1 MSGSQMNPDE
11 AADEATDETPSEG
24 SGRPPVMWPPTRSS
38 GDLLFVSG
46 QISLD
51 DDGNLVGRAD
61 WDAQAKQCLRRIER
75 ELRAHGASMED
86 VVRLNSFL
94 VDAAGYPAYAQART
108 ELFPG
113 LHAAGTSVVVAGLL
127 VEGALLEVEATAV
140 RPGSEPDHA
149 GSSGREPGRADR

>member
-1 MSGSQMNPDE
+1 MSP
-11 AADEATDETPSEG
+11 DEATDEATGEATDEATGEG
-24 SGRPPVMWPPTRSS
+24 TGRPPVVWPPTRSS

-61 WDAQAKQCLRRIER
+61 WDAQAKQCLWRIER

-94 VDAAGYPAYAQART
+94 VEAAGYPAYAQART
-108 ELFPG
+108 ELYPG

-140 RPGSEPDHA
+140 RPGTEPDQA
-149 GSSGREPGRADR
+149 GPSGRQPDGADR